1 MCVKSL
7 ELWREA
13 EKKSKMKVYHQTGG
27 LDFGDKNNKT
37 LIETLSKSNINFY

>member
-7 ELWREA
+7 ELWKDA

-27 LDFGDKNNKT
+27 LDYGDKNNKT
-37 LIETLSKSNINFY
+37 LIETLGKELISF